1 MLLSILLYINIT
13 VRMPYLWSNIPSSI
27 FYGSIFLEFLLVAL
41 CALRL
46 TDLHIYIIII
56 IIIIIVIIIII
67 IIGFVFV
74 VIIIIIA

>member
-27 FYGSIFLEFLLVAL
+27 FYGSIFLEFLLVAR

-46 TDLHIYIIII
+46 TDLHIYII

>member
-27 FYGSIFLEFLLVAL
+27 FYGSIFLEFLLVAR

-46 TDLHIYIIII
+46 TDLHIYIII

>member
-27 FYGSIFLEFLLVAL
+27 FYGSIFLEFLLVAR

-46 TDLHIYIIII
+46 TDLHIYITI

>member
-1 MLLSILLYINIT
+1 
-13 VRMPYLWSNIPSSI
+13 MPYLWSNIPSSI
-27 FYGSIFLEFLLVAL
+27 FYDSIFLEFLLVAR

-46 TDLHIYIIII
+46 TDLHIYI